1 MEILFLIGG
10 FFLLFIL
17 IAPLINAFG
26 SNSPHKDKSQAE
38 KKELALKDIKK
49 NYDTSKDLFSKGL
62 QAISEG
68 AAQLEKAI
76 EESAD
81 RAEKYR
87 KEEYEKDYHRMKAVW
102 KEQNNKRIELG
113 LKEVSLVEFFEYNKD
128 YQERARKELEAL
140 EAKKRGERL
149 ALLIEEHNKLE
160 IESKNKELKTKVASE
175 ESLKKKHSIRVDN
188 ESKTPQLAPQNYPPI
203 PATSSQILNIKL
215 DALPK
220 GLVEFIYI
228 RYYLTG
234 EKSLPKLKCIYD
246 SWAGS
251 IYANSE
257 LNEAQ
262 WNKII
267 EKMSFN
273 PSKLKKIDAIYHFT
287 HKDNL
292 LSILTRGL

>member
-160 IESKNKELKTKVASE
+160 IELFENDKLPITSYYELNVKGVKFRFQLNSSE
-175 ESLKKKHSIRVDN
+175 DNLVHELISLIQLGSNDGIAYIHNDELVFENDFIKKIELRLTNQEPYFTENQERVFNFFVFYADYVHGT
-188 ESKTPQLAPQNYPPI
+188 ERTIDLIK
-203 PATSSQILNIKL
+203 KL
-215 DALPK
+215 DKRL
-220 GLVEFIYI
+220 
-228 RYYLTG
+228 
-234 EKSLPKLKCIYD
+234 
-246 SWAGS
+246 GS
-251 IYANSE
+251 I
-257 LNEAQ
+257 
-262 WNKII
+262 
-267 EKMSFN
+267 
-273 PSKLKKIDAIYHFT
+273 
-287 HKDNL
+287 
-292 LSILTRGL
+292 

>member
-1 MEILFLIGG
+1 
-10 FFLLFIL
+10 
-17 IAPLINAFG
+17 
-26 SNSPHKDKSQAE
+26 
-38 KKELALKDIKK
+38 K

-62 QAISEG
+62 QAVSKG

-175 ESLKKKHSIRVDN
+175 ESLKKKHSIRVD
-188 ESKTPQLAPQNYPPI
+188 
-203 PATSSQILNIKL
+203 
-215 DALPK
+215 
-220 GLVEFIYI
+220 
-228 RYYLTG
+228 
-234 EKSLPKLKCIYD
+234 
-246 SWAGS
+246 
-251 IYANSE
+251 
-257 LNEAQ
+257 
-262 WNKII
+262 
-267 EKMSFN
+267 
-273 PSKLKKIDAIYHFT
+273 
-287 HKDNL
+287 
-292 LSILTRGL
+292 

>member
-62 QAISEG
+62 QAVSKG

-160 IESKNKELKTKVASE
+160 IES
-175 ESLKKKHSIRVDN
+175 
-188 ESKTPQLAPQNYPPI
+188 
-203 PATSSQILNIKL
+203 
-215 DALPK
+215 
-220 GLVEFIYI
+220 
-228 RYYLTG
+228 
-234 EKSLPKLKCIYD
+234 
-246 SWAGS
+246 
-251 IYANSE
+251 
-257 LNEAQ
+257 
-262 WNKII
+262 
-267 EKMSFN
+267 
-273 PSKLKKIDAIYHFT
+273 
-287 HKDNL
+287 
-292 LSILTRGL
+292 